1 MRLHVVLCVLA
12 GLMSEPSVSAQAN
25 QHTKETLLII
35 PHTHWEGA
43 VFKTREEYLDIGLK
57 NILKALKLLQA
68 YPNYRFTLDQVAYVR
83 PFLERYPEAAS
94 AFRAMVKEGR
104 LGIVGGTDVMHDNNM
119 PGPESV
125 VHQML
130 YGKRYYRDA
139 LGVDV
144 TTGWALDT
152 FGHNGQMP
160 QILKLA
166 GYKSYWFARGVSN
179 LDTPSEFDWEGID
192 GSRIPAFW
200 LPYGYG
206 FLFEPPATF
215 HLFESWVRERFAMLA
230 PFRPGS
236 IRAGLAGAD
245 VSEPEDHYPSLVE
258 EFNGRSGEPFSIRF
272 ATPADYEA
280 ATAKRADQPVIKGEL
295 NPIFQGIYS
304 SRIEVKQWTR
314 DLERI
319 LTSAEKFSVLA
330 RSLGVTGGEENLERA
345 WEPMLFNQTHDLA
358 SGVMVDK
365 VYEDSM
371 ASYRFSKR
379 LADEIVEH
387 GLDGIA
393 SKIDT
398 SGNGIPIAVFNT
410 LGWTRTDV
418 AEVQVGFSETGIRAL
433 ILKDPSGRNVPFQMT
448 EPEEYAD
455 GGIRQAK
462 ILFLAHE
469 VPALGFSV
477 YQLMASH
484 DPSPTRES
492 SATACLAA
500 NAAKEDTA
508 CIENE
513 HSRVTFNLWTGAITS
528 LLLKSQNWEA
538 LKNPANVVA
547 VEQDGG
553 DFWELYGTLNGG
565 RNIAM
570 KRKVPLPPP
579 GRSHFSTEYVGG
591 SGSTRPGPVFS
602 EYTGAHPFGNN
613 SFATTTRVYAG
624 LRRIEIRTEIQNND
638 RFVRYR
644 ALFPTSITGGRNTQ
658 EIAFGAIERPQEEE
672 FPAQNWLDYND
683 GYKGVALL
691 NRGLPGNNVADG
703 TLMLSLMRSTR
714 LVSYPFYGGYEPG
727 ISSDT
732 GLELGQQMRFHYAL
746 VPHTGD
752 WRQAEIYR
760 EGMEFNHPLVV
771 RKVTRHSGTLPKRW
785 GFMEVSHPNVVT
797 STLKPGRDGAAY
809 LRIYEAAGKSTTDV
823 RIKLNAQIAA
833 TSEANLMED
842 ARRRLETP
850 NDTLHFDL
858 HPYEIKTFKL
868 EFRDR
873 Q

>member
-1 MRLHVVLCVLA
+1 MRLRVVLCVLA
-12 GLMSEPSVSAQAN
+12 GLLPAPSVSAQAN

-68 YPNYRFTLDQVAYVR
+68 YPDYRFTLDQVAYVK
-83 PFLERYPEAAS
+83 PFLERYPEEAS
-94 AFRAMVKEGR
+94 VFRKMVKEGR

-130 YGKRYYRDA
+130 YGKHYYRDA

-144 TTGWALDT
+144 TSGWALDT

-166 GYKSYWFARGVSN
+166 GYKTYWFARGVSS
-179 LDTPSEFDWEGID
+179 LDTPSEFNWEGID
-192 GSRIPAFW
+192 GSRIAAFW

-215 HLFESWVRERFAMLA
+215 DHFESWVKDRFAMLT
-230 PFRPGS
+230 PFTHGT

-258 EFNGRSGEPFSIRF
+258 AFNGRSAEPFSIRF

-280 ATAKRADQPVIKGEL
+280 AAAKRADQPVIKGEL

-314 DLERI
+314 DLER
-319 LTSAEKFSVLA
+319 
-330 RSLGVTGGEENLERA
+330 A

-371 ASYRFSKR
+371 AGYRFSKR
-379 LADEIVEH
+379 LGDEIVERN
-387 GLDGIA
+387 LDGIA

-410 LGWTRTDV
+410 LGWTRTDA
-418 AEVQVGFSETGIRAL
+418 AEVLVGFSETGIRAL
-433 ILKDPSGRNVPFQMT
+433 TLKDPAGRDVPFQME

-462 ILFLAHE
+462 IVFLARE
-469 VPALGFSV
+469 VPALGFSI

-484 DPSPTRES
+484 DASPTRES
-492 SATACLAA
+492 SVTPVTACHAA

-528 LLLKSQNWEA
+528 LLLKPQNWEA

-591 SGSTRPGPVFS
+591 SGSTQPGPVFS

-613 SFATTTRVYAG
+613 SFATTVRVYSG
-624 LRRIEIRTEIQNND
+624 LRRIEIRTGIQNND

-644 ALFPTSITGGRNTQ
+644 ALFPTSIATGRNTQ
-658 EIAFGAIERPQEEE
+658 EIAFGAIERPEEE
-672 FPAQNWLDYND
+672 ELPAQNWLDYSD
-683 GYKGVALL
+683 GSKGVALL

-703 TLMLSLMRSTR
+703 TLMLSLLRSTR

-727 ISSDT
+727 VSSDT
-732 GLELGQQMRFHYAL
+732 GLELGKQMEFHYAL

-760 EGMEFNHPLVV
+760 EGMEFNNPLIV
-771 RKVTRHSGTLPKRW
+771 RKVARHPGTLPKRW
-785 GFMEVSHPNVVT
+785 GFMEVSHPNAVT
-797 STLKPGRDGAAY
+797 STLKPGRDGAAF
-809 LRIYEAAGKSTTDV
+809 LRIYEAAGKSTADV
-823 RIKLNAQIAA
+823 IIKMKLKIAA
-833 TSEANLMED
+833 ASEANLMED
-842 ARRRLETP
+842 AGRRLDTP
-850 NDTLHFDL
+850 NDTLRFDL

-868 EFRDR
+868 ELRDR